1 MLEGNEE
8 VPMSDTER
16 DPEPKEDG
24 VGGDKTIPSEPDGLA
39 AGLGEKSNFNPE
51 EDEESAVE

>member
-1 MLEGNEE
+1 MLVETEE
-8 VPMSDTER
+8 VLMSDTER

-24 VGGDKTIPSEPDGLA
+24 VGGDKTIPAHPDGLA
-39 AGLGEKSNFNPE
+39 AGLSEKSNFNPE